1 MRAALAVATLG
12 LAACAG
18 PPALGTTASELVT
31 TSPLSVDFGA
41 VEVGSTAIPRAVTVL
56 PSGTLASSDTIA
68 SISESCG
75 DVSLDLSTLENP
87 PVVERVCDGSPPFY
101 SPPGPCENHV
111 QVFHVGFAPT
121 VVGPQACD
129 VVISMDSG
137 QERIVTVTGTG
148 TAPPVQLTVVSP
160 ADRMIDFGDVV
171 VSRSSSPVPIVLRG
185 DGTEP
190 ATYTVSATPATISLS
205 GELTGGLSDGEQATV
220 FVGCNPTA
228 PGPIVGM
235 VQIASNDPDEG
246 MITIP
251 VTCSGI
257 TSSLVFSSS
266 PLYFLPT
273 LTGGVSSRQVG
284 LMNTSGAA
292 LDIASITLDPPELFE
307 ITTAV
312 PTGIGAGAIQN
323 LAIEFHPD
331 AAVVDTDV
339 AGTMT
344 VTFGPPAGQV
354 RTMSLIGPVRRA
366 ELSITPGGDL
376 DLGTVCGSDVG
387 RLTATVTN
395 LGTGAGEL
403 TGAHVTGDGFDLDF
417 QAGLPFSLEPAAS
430 NELALVVSASPGPGE
445 VTGTL
450 VLDTSIPGARQ
461 LVRNLRAV
469 GVASGLG
476 ADPAELAFDGTPV
489 GGASGVRTVRLTNC
503 DDGPVTITTAGI
515 SGPDAAEFFLV
526 ADDLPDDG
534 VLAVGATATWLVELR
549 PATGGTKTAS
559 LDLLHGIVTSIP
571 LSGVGDGPVE
581 GGRGSYYACAAA
593 DPGTAWPLGLALIP
607 LVRRRRR
614 ATSA

>member
-1 MRAALAVATLG
+1 MRRLAVILTALAG
-12 LAACAG
+12 CAA
-18 PPALGTTASELVT
+18 PPSTGTTTSELVT
-31 TSPLSVDFGA
+31 TSPLSVDFGS
-41 VEVGSTAIPRAVTVL
+41 VEVGSTATPRAVIVL
-56 PSGTLASSDTIA
+56 PAGTLASSDTIT

-87 PVVERVCDGSPPFY
+87 PVVERVCDENPFY
-101 SPPGPCENHV
+101 VPPGPCENHV

-121 VVGPQACD
+121 VVGPQSCE
-129 VVISMDSG
+129 VVISMESG
-137 QERIVTVTGTG
+137 QERFVTVTGDG

-160 ADRMIDFGDVV
+160 ADRTIDFGDVV

-190 ATYTVSATPATISLS
+190 ATYTASASPATISLT
-205 GELTGGLSDGEQATV
+205 GDLTGALADGEQASV
-220 FVGCNPTA
+220 FVGCNPMVA
-228 PGPIVGM
+228 GPIAGM
-235 VQIASNDPDEG
+235 VQISSNDPDEAL
-246 MITIP
+246 ITIP
-251 VTCSGI
+251 VTCNGI

-273 LTGGVSSRQVG
+273 LTGGVTSRQVG
-284 LMNTSGAA
+284 LLNAGGAA
-292 LDIASITLDPPELFE
+292 LDLASITLEPPELFE
-307 ITTAV
+307 ITSAV
-312 PTGIGAGAIQN
+312 PTSIAAGATQS
-323 LAIEFHPD
+323 LTIEFHPD
-331 AAVVDTDV
+331 LAVVDTDV
-339 AGTMT
+339 QGTMT

-354 RTMSLIGPVRRA
+354 RTMSLIGPARRA

-376 DLGTVCGSDVG
+376 DLGTVCGSAIG
-387 RLTATVTN
+387 RLSATVTN

-417 QAGLPFSLEPAAS
+417 QASLPFSLEPAAG
-430 NELALVVSASPGPGE
+430 NALELVVSASPGPGE

-450 VLDTSIPGARQ
+450 VLDTAIPGGRQ

-503 DDGPVTITTAGI
+503 DDSPVTITTAGI

-526 ADDLPDDG
+526 ADDLADDG

-549 PATGGTKTAS
+549 PTTSGAKTAS

-593 DPGTAWPLGLALIP
+593 DPGTAWPLALVVIP

-614 ATSA
+614 AASA